1 VTKIEKKI
9 SKIVEEKKV
18 FKIEDENVIFKKI
31 IVSKV

>member
-18 FKIEDENVIFKKI
+18 FKIEDENVILKKI

>member
-9 SKIVEEKKV
+9 SKIVVEKKV
-18 FKIEDENVIFKKI
+18 FKIEDENVILKKI